1 MRTRLSETR
10 HVPDRLGDGEVPGWR
25 VLTAVARGAAH
36 ELAGR
41 PLEDA
46 AGFAAHPPDGPRWL
60 AVAVADGHGGRPH
73 FRSGRGS
80 ELAVE
85 AGLQVAR
92 ETAARLAA
100 GGSVAELRSAA
111 RAELVPEMIGRW
123 RRAVERDLSERP
135 WGSQE
140 RLLLSG
146 GGDVTVP
153 YGSTLLLAVVAAPW
167 LMLCQI
173 GDGDVVMVGADGM
186 ASLPVPGDPRLDGNS
201 TTSLCQPDAADSF
214 RVAVVDLAASQVAA
228 LLLATDGFGNA
239 QTADPWY
246 QPVGSDLVRLARDHG
261 VAWVRE
267 QLPLW
272 AARCASSAGSG
283 DDTAMALL
291 LRTETSGA
299 GGLPAAR
306 TQTRPAR
313 TLPIDL
319 PPEHTLPIQAQPEQA
334 QPEQAQ
340 PEQARHRQTRPAET
354 LPWARP
360 ADPPA
365 GETPAEPPAQA
376 AAPWTSGAPVQ

>member
-1 MRTRLSETR
+1 MDMDAFFAAIELGR
-10 HVPDRLGDGEVPGWR
+10 HP
-25 VLTAVARGAAH
+25 

-46 AGFAAHPPDGPRWL
+46 AGFAAHPPDSPRWL

-100 GGSVAELRSAA
+100 GGSVAGLRSAA

-135 WGSQE
+135 WSSQE

-146 GGDVTVP
+146 GDDVTVP

-228 LLLATDGFGNA
+228 LLLATREFIREVVA
-239 QTADPWY
+239 SVR
-246 QPVGSDLVRLARDHG
+246 QPYH
-261 VAWVRE
+261 RE
-267 QLPLW
+267 QVV
-272 AARCASSAGSG
+272 RRREC
-283 DDTAMALL
+283 
-291 LRTETSGA
+291 GA
-299 GGLPAAR
+299 PS
-306 TQTRPAR
+306 
-313 TLPIDL
+313 
-319 PPEHTLPIQAQPEQA
+319 
-334 QPEQAQ
+334 
-340 PEQARHRQTRPAET
+340 
-354 LPWARP
+354 
-360 ADPPA
+360 PA
-365 GETPAEPPAQA
+365 GR
-376 AAPWTSGAPVQ
+376 G